1 MGSIYIKSK
10 MDLNKI
16 IESTIR
22 QFLNEDIN
30 VKDLV
35 LYHGTKKDF
44 NEFDLRFFNS
54 GSSDGGWLGYGIYL
68 TNDYKY
74 AESYGD
80 VLECKV
86 NISNSYILEDYL
98 YSISPLKLM
107 NKLGVDNSRGI
118 TKKLIDDGYDSVM
131 LRYNDGEWYGDF
143 IELCVFNPSDIKIIK
158 RYEHGDESYEV
169 NQKRGYN

>member
-1 MGSIYIKSK
+1 

-86 NISNSYILEDYL
+86 NITNSYILEDYL

-118 TKKLIDDGYDSVM
+118 TKKLIDDG
-131 LRYNDGEWYGDF
+131 
-143 IELCVFNPSDIKIIK
+143 
-158 RYEHGDESYEV
+158 
-169 NQKRGYN
+169 

>member
-44 NEFDLRFFNS
+44 NEFDLRYFEDNTS
-54 GSSDGGWLGYGIYL
+54 IEKEMLDLGYDGLVIKGREMV
-68 TNDYKY
+68 NYKPK
-74 AESYGD
+74 D
-80 VLECKV
+80 
-86 NISNSYILEDYL
+86 ILYFENEDQ
-98 YSISPLKLM
+98 LKM
-107 NKLGVDNSRGI
+107 YYEDN
-118 TKKLIDDGYDSVM
+118 
-131 LRYNDGEWYGDF
+131 F
-143 IELCVFNPSDIKIIK
+143 
-158 RYEHGDESYEV
+158 
-169 NQKRGYN
+169 